1 MSARKDPKGRALRK
15 GEIYRESDGRYAY
28 GYVDPYGKRK
38 FIYSKD
44 LKKLREREEKLF
56 KDQLD
61 GLNVY
66 VMGKASL
73 NFVFDRYISTKSEL
87 RETTYTNYTYMY
99 DRFVREGFGKRKI
112 GEIKYSDVLYFYY
125 DLLNDRGL
133 QVNTLETIHTVLHP
147 TFQLAVRDDIIRNNP
162 SDGVMAEIKKK
173 NTKKKN
179 MRHALTIEQ
188 QRAFMNYI
196 ASSPVFVHW
205 NPIFTVLLGTGCR
218 IGEVVGL
225 RWSDVD
231 MEKRTIDINHSMTY
245 YPRRTDTY
253 KCEFKV
259 SLPKTEAG
267 IRILPMMQPVYEALQ
282 SEYERQ
288 KEDGFCTAVVDGMS
302 GFIFSN
308 RFGMIHNPAAINRA
322 IRRILGAHNAEE
334 IVKAKKEKREPIII
348 PHFSCHH
355 LRHTF
360 CSRFCENETN
370 IKIIQEIMGHAS
382 IETTMD
388 IYAEVNSDK
397 KKESIEKLTKNLD
410 VFYIKK

>member
-1 MSARKDPKGRALRK
+1 MSARKAPKGRALRK
-15 GEIYRESDGRYAY
+15 GEIYRENDGRYAY

-322 IRRILGAHNAEE
+322 IRRIIEAHNAEE
-334 IVKAKKEKREPIII
+334 IIKAKKEKREPVII

-397 KKESIEKLTKNLD
+397 KKESIEELTKNLD
-410 VFYIKK
+410 VF

>member
-205 NPIFTVLLGTGCR
+205 NPIFAVLLGTGCR

-322 IRRILGAHNAEE
+322 IRRIIEAHNAEE
-334 IVKAKKEKREPIII
+334 IIKAKKEKREPVII

-410 VFYIKK
+410 VF

>member
-125 DLLNDRGL
+125 DLLNDKGL

-196 ASSPVFVHW
+196 ASSPIFVHW
-205 NPIFTVLLGTGCR
+205 NSIFTVLLGTGCR

-225 RWSDVD
+225 RWSDID

-267 IRILPMMQPVYEALQ
+267 TRILPMMQPVYEALQ

-322 IRRILGAHNAEE
+322 IRRILEAHNAEE
-334 IVKAKKEKREPIII
+334 IIKAKKEKREPIII

-410 VFYIKK
+410 VF

>member
-73 NFVFDRYISTKSEL
+73 NFAFDRYISTKSEL

-125 DLLNDRGL
+125 DLLNDKGL

-196 ASSPVFVHW
+196 ASSPIFVHW
-205 NPIFTVLLGTGCR
+205 NSIFTVLLGTGCR

-225 RWSDVD
+225 RWSDID

-267 IRILPMMQPVYEALQ
+267 TRILPMMQPVYEALQ

-410 VFYIKK
+410 VF

>member
-28 GYVDPYGKRK
+28 SYVDPYGKRK

-196 ASSPVFVHW
+196 ASSPIFVHW
-205 NPIFTVLLGTGCR
+205 NSIFTVLLGTGCR

-225 RWSDVD
+225 RWSDID

-267 IRILPMMQPVYEALQ
+267 TRILPMMQPVYEALQ

-288 KEDGFCTAVVDGMS
+288 KEDGFCTAVVYGMS

-322 IRRILGAHNAEE
+322 IRRIIEAHNAEE
-334 IVKAKKEKREPIII
+334 IIKAKKEKREPVII

-410 VFYIKK
+410 VF

>member
-308 RFGMIHNPAAINRA
+308 RFGTIHNPAAINRA
-322 IRRILGAHNAEE
+322 IRRIIEAHNAEE
-334 IVKAKKEKREPIII
+334 IIKAKKEKREPVII

-410 VFYIKK
+410 VF

>member
-61 GLNVY
+61 GFNVY

-196 ASSPVFVHW
+196 ASSPIFVHW
-205 NPIFTVLLGTGCR
+205 NSIFTVLLGTGCR

-225 RWSDVD
+225 RWSDID

-267 IRILPMMQPVYEALQ
+267 TRILPMMQPVYEALQ

-410 VFYIKK
+410 VF

>member
-322 IRRILGAHNAEE
+322 IRRIIEAHNAEE
-334 IVKAKKEKREPIII
+334 IIKAKKEKREPVII

-370 IKIIQEIMGHAS
+370 IKIQEIMGHAS

-410 VFYIKK
+410 VF

>member
-267 IRILPMMQPVYEALQ
+267 IRTLPMMQPVYEALQ

-322 IRRILGAHNAEE
+322 IRRIIEAHNAEE
-334 IVKAKKEKREPIII
+334 IIKAKKEKREPVII

-410 VFYIKK
+410 VF

>member
-267 IRILPMMQPVYEALQ
+267 IRILPMMQPVYEVLQ

-322 IRRILGAHNAEE
+322 IRRIIEAHNAEE
-334 IVKAKKEKREPIII
+334 IIKAKKEKREPVII

-410 VFYIKK
+410 VF

>member
-1 MSARKDPKGRALRK
+1 
-15 GEIYRESDGRYAY
+15 
-28 GYVDPYGKRK
+28 
-38 FIYSKD
+38 
-44 LKKLREREEKLF
+44 
-56 KDQLD
+56 
-61 GLNVY
+61 
-66 VMGKASL
+66 MGKASL

-259 SLPKTEAG
+259 SFPKTEAG

-322 IRRILGAHNAEE
+322 IRRIIEAHNAEE
-334 IVKAKKEKREPIII
+334 IIKAKKEKREPVII

-410 VFYIKK
+410 VF

>member
-162 SDGVMAEIKKK
+162 SDGVIAEIKKK

-322 IRRILGAHNAEE
+322 IRRIIEAHNAEE
-334 IVKAKKEKREPIII
+334 IIKAKKEKREPVII

-410 VFYIKK
+410 VF

>member
-125 DLLNDRGL
+125 DLLNDKGL

-196 ASSPVFVHW
+196 ASSPIFVHW
-205 NPIFTVLLGTGCR
+205 NSMFTVLLGTGCR

-225 RWSDVD
+225 RWSDID

-267 IRILPMMQPVYEALQ
+267 TRILPMMQPVYEALQ

-410 VFYIKK
+410 VF

>member
-1 MSARKDPKGRALRK
+1 MSVRKDPKGRALRK

-259 SLPKTEAG
+259 SLPKTVAG

-322 IRRILGAHNAEE
+322 IRRIIEAHNAEE
-334 IVKAKKEKREPIII
+334 IIKAKKEKREPVII

-410 VFYIKK
+410 VF

>member
-99 DRFVREGFGKRKI
+99 DRFVREVFGKRKI

-196 ASSPVFVHW
+196 ASSPIFVHW
-205 NPIFTVLLGTGCR
+205 NSIFTVLLGTGCR

-225 RWSDVD
+225 RWSDID

-322 IRRILGAHNAEE
+322 IRRIIEAHNAEE
-334 IVKAKKEKREPIII
+334 IIKAKKEKREPVII

-410 VFYIKK
+410 VF

>member
-225 RWSDVD
+225 RWSDID

-267 IRILPMMQPVYEALQ
+267 TRILPMMQPVYEALQ

-322 IRRILGAHNAEE
+322 IRRIIEAHNAEE

-410 VFYIKK
+410 VF

>member
-302 GFIFSN
+302 GFIFLN

-322 IRRILGAHNAEE
+322 IRRIIEAHNAEE
-334 IVKAKKEKREPIII
+334 IIKAKKEKREPVII

-410 VFYIKK
+410 VF

>member
-196 ASSPVFVHW
+196 ASSPIFVHW
-205 NPIFTVLLGTGCR
+205 NSIFTVLLGTGCR

-225 RWSDVD
+225 RWSDID

-259 SLPKTEAG
+259 SLPKREAG
-267 IRILPMMQPVYEALQ
+267 TRILPMMQPVYEALQ

-410 VFYIKK
+410 VF

>member
-61 GLNVY
+61 GLNLY

-322 IRRILGAHNAEE
+322 IRRIIEAHNAEE
-334 IVKAKKEKREPIII
+334 IIKAKKEKREPVII

-410 VFYIKK
+410 VF

>member
-322 IRRILGAHNAEE
+322 IRRIIEAHNAEE
-334 IVKAKKEKREPIII
+334 IIKAKKEKRESVII

-410 VFYIKK
+410 VF

>member
-112 GEIKYSDVLYFYY
+112 EEIKYSDVLYFYY

-334 IVKAKKEKREPIII
+334 IVKAKKEKREPVII

-410 VFYIKK
+410 VF

>member
-1 MSARKDPKGRALRK
+1 MSARKDNKGRALRK

-28 GYVDPYGKRK
+28 GYVDPYGNRK

-44 LKKLREREEKLF
+44 LKKLREREERLI

-61 GLNVY
+61 GLDVY
-66 VMGKASL
+66 VAGNASL

-87 RETTYTNYTYMY
+87 RETTYTNYMYMY
-99 DRFVREGFGKRKI
+99 NHFVREGFGKKKI

-125 DLLNDRGL
+125 DLLNNREL

-196 ASSPVFVHW
+196 VSSPVFVHW

-225 RWSDVD
+225 RWSDID

-245 YPRRTDTY
+245 YPRKTDTY

-267 IRILPMMQPVYEALQ
+267 VRILPMMQPVYEALET
-282 SEYERQ
+282 EYERQ
-288 KEDGFCTAVVDGMS
+288 KEEGFCTAVVDGMS
-302 GFIFSN
+302 GFVFSN
-308 RFGMIHNPAAINRA
+308 RFGMIHNPAAINRV
-322 IRRILGAHNAEE
+322 IRRILEAHNTEE
-334 IVKAKKEKREPIII
+334 IVKAKKEKREPIMI

-370 IKIIQEIMGHAS
+370 IKVIQEIMGHAS

-388 IYAEVNSDK
+388 IYAEANSDK
-397 KKESIEKLTKNLD
+397 KKESIENLAKNLD
-410 VFYIKK
+410 IF